1 MEHIGGMLA
10 SSTVRSRML
19 EAVRENATGGIP
31 VDGVVLEEGISMMH
45 GAIIWVSAKSAS
57 KEGVVLRVWAIF
69 THTKL
74 IGTPN
79 TL

>member
-1 MEHIGGMLA
+1 MEDIGGMLA

-19 EAVRENATGGIP
+19 EAVREKATGGIP
-31 VDGVVLEEGISMMH
+31 VDGVVLEGISIMH
-45 GAIIWVSAKSAS
+45 DVTMWESAKVAS
-57 KEGVVLRVWAIF
+57 KEGVVLRAWAIF

>member
-1 MEHIGGMLA
+1 MEDIGGMLA

-19 EAVRENATGGIP
+19 EAVREKMTGGII
-31 VDGVVLEEGISMMH
+31 VDGVVLEEGYIGTQCDNMSVSEKEIC
-45 GAIIWVSAKSAS
+45 AIV
-57 KEGVVLRVWAIF
+57 
-69 THTKL
+69 TYTKL